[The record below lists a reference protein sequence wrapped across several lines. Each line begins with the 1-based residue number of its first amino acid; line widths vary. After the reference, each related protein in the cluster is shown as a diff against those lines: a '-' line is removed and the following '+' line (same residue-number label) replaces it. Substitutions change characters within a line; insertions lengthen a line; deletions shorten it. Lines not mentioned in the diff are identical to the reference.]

1 MKKTITLEVP
11 DWLDEKLVKETVKR
25 LIEAEETRKRLIE
38 DIIAQLDLDERDLK
52 DFEKFR
58 EELWKKRKKN
68 TFNYYQTNTLEL
80 QNIEDK
86 ANSYKLYSFICSP
99 PCFYN

>member
-58 EELWKKRKKN
+58 EELWKKEKEK
-68 TFNYYQTNTLEL
+68 YL
-80 QNIEDK
+80 
-86 ANSYKLYSFICSP
+86 
-99 PCFYN
+99 

>member
-38 DIIAQLDLDERDLK
+38 DIIVQLDLDERDLE

-58 EELWKKRKKN
+58 EELWKKRERKIPLI
-68 TFNYYQTNTLEL
+68 TARQTR
-80 QNIEDK
+80 
-86 ANSYKLYSFICSP
+86 
-99 PCFYN
+99 